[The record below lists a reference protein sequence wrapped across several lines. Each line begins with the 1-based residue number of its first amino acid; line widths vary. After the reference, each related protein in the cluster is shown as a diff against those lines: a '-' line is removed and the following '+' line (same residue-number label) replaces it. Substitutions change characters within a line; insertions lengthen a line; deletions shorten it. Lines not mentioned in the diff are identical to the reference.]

1 MWMSFQSV
9 SVYDYCVCIPFCGYE
24 TQITV
29 KLQNNMHIFK
39 HIHIYPE
46 LFTPMMAR
54 PVVVFLEGE
63 RGREG
68 VEREP
73 LIQAGVVKIKQDIN

>member
-1 MWMSFQSV
+1 MDVFSKCVF
-9 SVYDYCVCIPFCGYE
+9 VYDYCVCIPFCGYE

-39 HIHIYPE
+39 HIIHIYPE

-68 VEREP
+68 VERAFNSSWGCED
-73 LIQAGVVKIKQDIN
+73 KTRH